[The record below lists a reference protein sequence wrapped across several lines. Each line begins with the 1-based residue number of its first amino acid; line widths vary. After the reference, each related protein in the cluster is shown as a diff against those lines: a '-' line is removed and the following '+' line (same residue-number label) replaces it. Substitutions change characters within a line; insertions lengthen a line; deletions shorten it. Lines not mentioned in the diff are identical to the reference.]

1 VSRVSVSSPGS
12 ITTRL
17 TSVTPKS
24 LTAGLPPF
32 STLSSASI
40 CWKTTF
46 EVISLKSS
54 GSGGRFHC
62 WSFSVFFVFN
72 ASMSCVIC
80 SSVFSNWLGPSWLE
94 LNGPLTFLTGG
105 PLVVS
110 PFSILSFFA
119 ERGDA
124 LTRLFEASVRARF
137 AGAIVAG
144 PTIVKNV
151 KACQVNTPSN
161 RQRGVAVLL

>member
-1 VSRVSVSSPGS
+1 
-12 ITTRL
+12 L
-17 TSVTPKS
+17 
-24 LTAGLPPF
+24 

-46 EVISLKSS
+46 EVISLKPS

-80 SSVFSNWLGPSWLE
+80 SSVFSNWLGPDWLG
-94 LNGPLTFLTGG
+94 LNDPLTFMTGG
-105 PLVVS
+105 PRVVS

-119 ERGDA
+119 ERGEA
-124 LTRLFEASVRARF
+124 LTRLFEASARARF
-137 AGAIVAG
+137 AGAFVTG
-144 PTIVKNV
+144 PTIVRDV
-151 KACQVNTPSN
+151 KGCQHTKQPQKMCCRVVVGASSVVEQTRRVPL
-161 RQRGVAVLL
+161 RAT